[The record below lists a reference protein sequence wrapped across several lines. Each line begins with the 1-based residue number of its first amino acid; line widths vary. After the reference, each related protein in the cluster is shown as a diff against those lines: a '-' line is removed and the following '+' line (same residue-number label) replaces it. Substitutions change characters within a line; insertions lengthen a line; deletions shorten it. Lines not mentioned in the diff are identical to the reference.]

1 MPFILGVL
9 IIIAVGLI
17 SGLSSLIEDIKYK
30 VESYSKTKKIKKSLS
45 KKDEKLNELLKQV
58 VVFFLISVI
67 CGIIG
72 YLLAKYTSSNIKK
85 FIILGICCPWGYI
98 VVDKITQFLYKYFKD
113 LYELLSL
120 ISIGIFA
127 ALCFI
132 LKVIASAY
140 IGIIALPI
148 VIIYFFIALI
158 KISKVS

>member
-17 SGLSSLIEDIKYK
+17 RGWSSLIEDIKYK
-30 VESYSKTKKIKKSLS
+30 VESYSKTKKVKKSLS

-72 YLLAKYTSSNIKK
+72 YLLAKYTSSDIKK

-98 VVDKITQFLYKYFKD
+98 VVIKSHNFY
-113 LYELLSL
+113 
-120 ISIGIFA
+120 ISI
-127 ALCFI
+127 
-132 LKVIASAY
+132 LK
-140 IGIIALPI
+140 
-148 VIIYFFIALI
+148 IYMNYFL
-158 KISKVS
+158 

>member
-17 SGLSSLIEDIKYK
+17 RGLRSLIEDIKYK

-58 VVFFLISVI
+58 IVFFLISML

-72 YLLAKYTSSNIKK
+72 YLLATYTSSNIKK
-85 FIILGICCPWGYI
+85 LIILGICCPWGYI
-98 VVDKITQFLYKYFKD
+98 VVDKFTQFLYKYFKN

-120 ISIGIFA
+120 VTFGIFA
-127 ALCFI
+127 VLCFI
-132 LKVIASAY
+132 LKVIASSY
-140 IGIIALPI
+140 IGVIALPI

-158 KISKVS
+158 KISKES